1 MARGSTLSTLV
12 SMLKAEIGYS
22 LTAGVATAEDARL
35 KVLLANTQKW
45 LAQDFEWPFMKR
57 TGDVALSAGDRT
69 ATLPT
74 TLDPDRPYQVFSLD
88 VNTWRPLTSGI
99 TPEDFTTWDSDA
111 DERTS
116 PILKWQYS
124 TDTTFEVWPLP
135 VADTTVRFT
144 GAKKLATLTS
154 DSDTADLDDLL
165 IVLFTAA
172 ELLANQKQADASA
185 KLARAQARYAQLKA
199 NYANTKTNAGF
210 VLGGGR
216 ADCCRPGYGGG
227 TISGGTLANTASGTL
242 ALASG
247 VSSGSVHY
255 DFGGITP
262 SAVVLTMQAPAGGLV
277 LVASLDGAA
286 TTTGFD
292 FNLSGATDATGYS
305 LHWEAT
311 LRA

>member
-45 LAQDFEWPFMKR
+45 LASDFEWPFMKR
-57 TGDVALSAGDRT
+57 TGDVAMTAGDRT

-74 TLDPDRPYQVFSLD
+74 TLDSDRPFQVFGLD
-88 VNTWRPLTSGI
+88 GDEWRPVSSGI
-99 TPEDFTTWDSDA
+99 TPDDYSVWDSDS
-111 DERTS
+111 DERND
-116 PILKWQYS
+116 PIRKWQYAS
-124 TDTTFEVWPLP
+124 DTTFEVWPIP
-135 VADTTVRFT
+135 DTDTTVRFT
-144 GAKKLATLTS
+144 GAKALGTLTS
-154 DSDTADLDDLL
+154 DNHTADLDDLL

-210 VLGGGR
+210 VLGGCQGR
-216 ADCCRPGYGGG
+216 RSDRDFMGGAI
-227 TISGGTLANTASGTL
+227 TGGTLANTASGTL
-242 ALASG
+242 ALGNG
-247 VSSGSVHY
+247 VDSGSVHY
-255 DFGGITP
+255 DFGGIVP

-277 LVASLDGAA
+277 LAAALDGAA

-292 FNLSGATDATGYS
+292 FNLTGATDATGYS

-311 LRA
+311 LR